1 MPAVWGTTTHAKIA
15 SGQTVSN
22 EIDIRGQTIHAISV
36 PTGFTGVTLAFQAAE
51 KPTAEGGVYLPVWHV
66 PANEVAE
73 VLTITAV
80 TAGTHLIFQA
90 PFAPSNCMLKIV
102 SGAAEGADRDLII
115 FLEPY

>member
-15 SGQTVSN
+15 SGQTVSG
-22 EIDIRGQTIHAISV
+22 EVDLRGLTLHAITV
-36 PTGFTGVTLAFQAAE
+36 PTGFTGVTLSFQAAE

-73 VLTITAV
+73 VLTITTV
-80 TAGTHLIFQA
+80 TAGTHMILQPAFV
-90 PFAPSNCMLKIV
+90 PSNCMLKLV
-102 SGAAEGADRDLII
+102 SGGAEAADRDLIL